1 MLSTLAI
8 TGTAWA
14 QDAPVPSA
22 SGSQS
27 DTVTLD
33 PSLRRPA
40 VSEIN
45 GKVDYAGGDM
55 DSAEGHN
62 FSGSITLPV
71 SHQFGIQGDA
81 LYSRISDLNFYG
93 GAGHFFWRRPD
104 VGLLGLTGG
113 YLYRDNEDNVGTFQA
128 GAEGEYYWRQFTFG
142 FFGGLGSID
151 YRYSA
156 PFIDTNPTRFIGRVS
171 ADYYV
176 LEDLRIGASF
186 TTAFRDS
193 LGHAEIE
200 YQTPVPGLA
209 LTGEAAWG
217 DNGYDHWLFG
227 VRYYFGGK
235 KTLRDR
241 QRQDDPRSLM
251 PQILHSLGVYGA
263 EFNRKE
269 NAYINA
275 HPGSGSTGG
284 GGVYGVITVDAGPGS
299 TFIGPGA
306 VTSGAVLNNL
316 VVPPP
321 STIVAP

>member
-1 MLSTLAI
+1 MGVLSMLVI
-8 TGTAWA
+8 TGMARA
-14 QDAPVPSA
+14 QDASA
-22 SGSQS
+22 PPASSVS
-27 DTVTLD
+27 SNTVTLATL
-33 PSLRRPA
+33 PRQPA

-45 GKVDYAGGDM
+45 GNVDYAGGDM
-55 DSAEGHN
+55 NSAEGHN
-62 FSGSITLPV
+62 FNGSIALPV

-104 VGLLGLTGG
+104 LGLLGITGG
-113 YLYRDNEDNVGTFQA
+113 YLYRDGADSLNTFQA

-156 PFIDTNPTRFIGRVS
+156 PFIDTNPTRFVGRVS

-176 LEDLRIGASF
+176 LENLRVGASF
-186 TTAFRDS
+186 ITAFRDS
-193 LGHAEIE
+193 LGKCEIE
-200 YQTPVPGLA
+200 YQTPISGLA

-235 KTLRDR
+235 KSLRDR

-251 PQILHSLGVYGA
+251 PQILHGLGVYGA

-269 NAYINA
+269 NAYISAN
-275 HPGSGSTGG
+275 PGSGSSGG
-284 GGVYGVITVDAGPGS
+284 GTYGVITEEGFNSSNYGS
-299 TFIGPGA
+299 QAYIPIATPP
-306 VTSGAVLNNL
+306 VT
-316 VVPPP
+316 VVP
-321 STIVAP
+321 